1 MSHVAH
7 APRPARHPVKVA
19 VQVFGFLVG
28 LGLLVWCIRGAL
40 SDGNQAQIGKLLQ
53 ADPRLVAGVLGLS
66 AMSLVLNGLIF
77 WNAVRPVKKLSVLD
91 VQGTHAVSVLLG
103 YLPFKLGLLFR
114 ILVHNRRDGVP
125 LLTIG
130 AWFASITMV
139 MGAVI
144 VPLVGVSV
152 WRGKLDVVWVIVA
165 GVSLLAMWSILFIL
179 ARTLAGPAGLQ
190 RLRLW
195 LSSLGSGAVAG
206 KIRESH
212 AVSHL
217 HAGFDMLAH
226 PGALACGVFL
236 RVADV
241 SVQAARFAVAARI
254 LEIELSTGQAILV
267 SLAYFVLGII
277 SPAGMLGAREAGTKG
292 ALVALDVTGGKGF
305 AVVLLVSAAEVLIQ
319 LPAALGGVLRLRVW
333 KGIRMRSQPAGGA
346 I

>member
-1 MSHVAH
+1 MSHIAH
-7 APRPARHPVKVA
+7 APRPTRHPLKVA

-28 LGLLVWCIRGAL
+28 IALLIWCIRGAL
-40 SDGNQAQIGKLLQ
+40 SEGNQAQIGKLLL

-66 AMSLVLNGLIF
+66 ALSLVLNGLIF

-91 VQGTHAVSVLLG
+91 VQGTHAISVLLG

-114 ILVHNRRDGVP
+114 VLVHNRRDGVP

-130 AWFASITMV
+130 AWFASITMI
-139 MGAVI
+139 MGGVI
-144 VPLVGVSV
+144 VPLVAVSV
-152 WRGKLDVVWVIVA
+152 WRGKFDTGWV
-165 GVSLLAMWSILFIL
+165 LLASGSIAAAWGMLFVL
-179 ARTLAGPAGLQ
+179 ARMLAGPTGLQ
-190 RLRLW
+190 RLRGW
-195 LSSLGSGAVAG
+195 LGMLGSSSLASKVRA
-206 KIRESH
+206 SH

-226 PGALACGVFL
+226 PSGLACGVLL
-236 RVADV
+236 RVTDV

-254 LEIELSTGQAILV
+254 LEIELSPGQAILV

-292 ALVALDVTGGKGF
+292 ALMALDVTGGKGF

-319 LPAALGGVLRLRVW
+319 LPAALWGAIRLRVW
-333 KGIRMRSQPAGGA
+333 NGIRQHAPPTV
-346 I
+346 